1 VAAVPGDHRRAGR
14 SRLRASHADRDQV
27 IGMLKAA
34 FIQGRVT
41 KDEFD
46 ERVTR
51 TLAARTFGDLAG
63 LTADLPAGLTDVP
76 PRPLPPK
83 PAPVT
88 AAKIVLSCAAGL
100 LAPAVLAAAAA
111 ANNEQLFAL
120 FILPTMIT
128 FMAWI
133 VAGAVVVDSLYQKKH
148 PNRPLPPGGG
158 QRNQPLQTLQRGRD
172 GRFGGELFCDAR
184 PDLRSPRPRLAPG
197 PGPG

>member
-1 VAAVPGDHRRAGR
+1 VLVTAVPENHSRGR

-34 FIQGRVT
+34 FVQGRVT

-46 ERVTR
+46 ERITE

-76 PRPLPPK
+76 PPPPPN

-88 AAKIVLSCAAGL
+88 ATKILLSCAGGL
-100 LAPAVLAAAAA
+100 LAPAALAAASL
-111 ANNEQLFAL
+111 ANNEQLYAL

-128 FMAWI
+128 FLAWI
-133 VAGAVVVDSLYQKKH
+133 VAGGVLVDSWYQK
-148 PNRPLPPGGG
+148 RSDRQLPPGRG
-158 QRNQPLQTLQRGRD
+158 QRGQALQRGRD
-172 GRFGGELFCDAR
+172 GGFGGDRFCEAR
-184 PDLRSPRPRLAPG
+184 PDLRSPRPRLATRPG
-197 PGPG
+197 PG